1 MRYWTYCEEGDY
13 GQYIQETWSEAQIL
27 AAYFPSWAA
36 NMKRLGRDQHISE
49 GYCIDDWVVISWAW
63 ETDERGMPR
72 KERTKEQIPSG
83 T

>member
-1 MRYWTYCEEGDY
+1 MRYWTHCEEGEH
-13 GQYIQETWSEAQIL
+13 GQYIQETWSAAQIL
-27 AAYFPSWAA
+27 AAYFPSWKE
-36 NMKRLGRDQHISE
+36 NMRRLGRDQHISE
-49 GYCIDDWVVISWAW
+49 NECIIDWVVINWAW